1 METDGAPVTWLL
13 FLAQLPSSPS
23 SARVAVWRRLRTV
36 GATSVLNG
44 TWVLPHTAAHA
55 RVFEQLL
62 GLVQQHHGSG
72 FVLTVAES
80 APETD
85 AAIVARF
92 RADRSREY
100 DELGERCTA
109 FLTELRKETRAGKF
123 IFAELEEGEQDL
135 EKLVRWLGKIKQ
147 RDFFPDQRQTEAIST
162 LARCRQ
168 ALEDFS
174 RAVYEAEDVQQPADL
189 GNTWPDQALAGLPTD
204 PADPGPA
211 SAPPQTGHA
220 PLRLLGGSDAS

>member
-1 METDGAPVTWLL
+1 MEPDQTQATWLL

-23 SARVAVWRRLRTV
+23 SARVAVWRRMRTV

-55 RVFEQLL
+55 RVFEELL
-62 GLVQQHHGSG
+62 GLVQKHRGSG
-72 FVLTVAES
+72 FVLSVSES

-100 DELGERCTA
+100 DELAERCTA
-109 FLTELRKETRAGKF
+109 FLAELRKETQAGKF

-135 EKLVRWLGKIKQ
+135 EKLVRWLGKIQ
-147 RDFFPDQRQTEAIST
+147 RRDFFPDDRQTEAIST
-162 LARCRQ
+162 VERCRR

-174 RAVYEAEDVQQPADL
+174 RAVYEAEEVQQPA
-189 GNTWPDQALAGLPTD
+189 GPGAIWPDQAAVG
-204 PADPGPA
+204 PG
-211 SAPPQTGHA
+211 
-220 PLRLLGGSDAS
+220 LRLTTDFPGQRAQA

>member
-1 METDGAPVTWLL
+1 MEPDQTQATWLL

-23 SARVAVWRRLRTV
+23 SARVAVWRRMRTV

-55 RVFEQLL
+55 RVFEELL
-62 GLVQQHHGSG
+62 ELVRKHRGSG
-72 FVLTVAES
+72 FVLSVSES

-100 DELGERCTA
+100 DELAERCAA
-109 FLTELRKETRAGKF
+109 FLAELRKETQAGKF

-135 EKLVRWLGKIKQ
+135 EKLVRWLGKIQ
-147 RDFFPDQRQTEAIST
+147 RRDFFPGDRQTEAIS
-162 LARCRQ
+162 AVERCRR

-174 RAVYEAEDVQQPADL
+174 RAVYEAEEVQQPA
-189 GNTWPDQALAGLPTD
+189 GPGATWPDQAAVG
-204 PADPGPA
+204 PG
-211 SAPPQTGHA
+211 
-220 PLRLLGGSDAS
+220 LRLTTDFPGQRTQA

>member
-1 METDGAPVTWLL
+1 MEPDQTRATWLL

-23 SARVAVWRRLRTV
+23 SARVAVWRRMRTV

-62 GLVQQHHGSG
+62 DLVQKHRGSG
-72 FVLTVAES
+72 FVLSVSES

-92 RADRSREY
+92 RADRGREY
-100 DELGERCTA
+100 DELAERCTA
-109 FLTELRKETRAGKF
+109 FLAELWKETQAGKF
-123 IFAELEEGEQDL
+123 IFAELEEGEQDF
-135 EKLVRWLGKIKQ
+135 EKLVRWLGKIQ
-147 RDFFPDQRQTEAIST
+147 RRDFFPDERQTEAVT
-162 LARCRQ
+162 KVERCRQ

-174 RAVYEAEDVQQPADL
+174 RAVYEAEEVQQPT
-189 GNTWPDQALAGLPTD
+189 GPRETQPDQAVAG
-204 PADPGPA
+204 PG
-211 SAPPQTGHA
+211 
-220 PLRLLGGSDAS
+220 LRLTTDLQGQRAQA